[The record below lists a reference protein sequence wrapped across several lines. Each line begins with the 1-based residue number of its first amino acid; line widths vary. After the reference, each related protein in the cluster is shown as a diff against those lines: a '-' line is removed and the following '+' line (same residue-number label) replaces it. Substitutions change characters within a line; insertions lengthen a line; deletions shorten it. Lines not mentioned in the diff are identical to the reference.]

1 MASEEEKRKAR
12 LLAGAPLV
20 KGVQGKQQALMNM
33 DARGREVAQLKSQT
47 RANRPDR
54 KGKPGGNLVNRYND
68 VVTGSTSKSRRFNTS
83 SKGPSEA
90 RLNAL
95 RMLKESAAS
104 GNKNSINKAQRK
116 GLFVGKGS
124 GMRGGGMTVNDL
136 NK

>member
-1 MASEEEKRKAR
+1 MASEEEKRRAR
-12 LLAGAPLV
+12 LKAGAPLV

-68 VVTGSTSKSRRFNTS
+68 VVTGSTSKSKRFDTS

-95 RMLKESAAS
+95 RMLKENAAK
-104 GNKNSINKAQRK
+104 GNKRSKDKLNRPRFSMGN
-116 GLFVGKGS
+116 S
-124 GMRGGGMTVNDL
+124 GMRGGSFSINDL